1 MQNFLKRYEMVFFF
15 LLTYLLSWWS
25 APLMN
30 GALIPQGPMLAA
42 ILLVAAT
49 TGRQGLRAYWKQLTH
64 WRAGPWYW
72 IGPLVI
78 LGYTG
83 IAFAANLWSGAT
95 LVEMPRLLTISVF
108 VQLLFFGGQW
118 EEPGWT
124 GYALPQLEERF
135 AKHPNGA
142 LIAALVLG
150 VFRALWH
157 LPLFLGGKLYW
168 FDIFVFSFAVQSIIA
183 WLYHRSGRSVPAVM
197 LFHFVSN
204 LMGAILSPLFVGA
217 EQLTFYAIFV
227 SLAVVFAVVI
237 TGLTPFKRRRE
248 RAAPMESL

>member
-1 MQNFLKRYEMVFFF
+1 MKNLVKRYELAFFF

-25 APLMN
+25 VPLMN
-30 GALIPQGPMLAA
+30 GALIPQGPMFAA
-42 ILLVAAT
+42 MIVIALT
-49 TGRQGLRAYWKQLTH
+49 MGRLGWREYWKRLTN
-64 WRAGPWYW
+64 WRAGWWYL

-78 LGYTG
+78 LGYSG
-83 IAFAANLWSGAT
+83 IAFVINVLSGAT
-95 LVEMPRLLTISVF
+95 LIEPPHWMSMGVF

-142 LIAALVLG
+142 LMAALVLG

-168 FDIFVFSFAVQSIIA
+168 FDIFVFSFAVQIIIA

-204 LMGAILSPLFVGA
+204 LMGAILSPVFVGA
-217 EQLTFYAIFV
+217 EQLTFYAIFM
-227 SLAVVFAVVI
+227 SLAVLFAVTI
-237 TGLTPFKRRRE
+237 IGISQFKRRQE
-248 RAAPMESL
+248 RSTAT